1 MKSKVSVLIN
11 LIFIALILLVI
22 VFSREL
28 LPLKSIFLREIL
40 IYIIWFLLIFV
51 GVKFFYR
58 DKVKDFGFVK
68 KIKVPKKVK
77 RNAIFI
83 GLSLG
88 IISNIIIFYLV
99 DDVEDYLKGFNVIEG
114 IILAILIGPIAEEI
128 VFRGYIQTVFGFVFS
143 RYKTQ
148 KIFWLPIIITSII
161 FGLLHFTAIKQVNV
175 FQTLA
180 IVFLALTIGLLS
192 GYFKEKYNSLMP
204 SINLHIAT
212 NMGAMFAVVI
222 SLIVSPSQVR
232 KISERSNKPA
242 YVFDMNNSTEFTNSL
257 INFSIYE
264 KTLSDSLKGK
274 IQNISVATFI
284 TVDSS
289 GKIINVQLDTLEN
302 KKHNIASLY
311 FKEKALEVARKLPG
325 FIPPRDLKK
334 DTTIVF
340 YVSF

>member
-175 FQTLA
+175 
-180 IVFLALTIGLLS
+180 
-192 GYFKEKYNSLMP
+192 
-204 SINLHIAT
+204 
-212 NMGAMFAVVI
+212 
-222 SLIVSPSQVR
+222 
-232 KISERSNKPA
+232 
-242 YVFDMNNSTEFTNSL
+242 L
-257 INFSIYE
+257 INF
-264 KTLSDSLKGK
+264 L
-274 IQNISVATFI
+274 
-284 TVDSS
+284 
-289 GKIINVQLDTLEN
+289 LE
-302 KKHNIASLY
+302 
-311 FKEKALEVARKLPG
+311 
-325 FIPPRDLKK
+325 
-334 DTTIVF
+334 
-340 YVSF
+340 